1 MVLLKAGNHII
12 SSVLQRGGHTLWK
25 PGLEMC
31 KHAGREPFGI
41 VMVHSWGEHRPEQ
54 WGEKTQ
60 NRVEQCLRAWLNKF
74 QWMGMWVKTRY
85 SRMIPGNF
93 ATWLHEF
100 WRHRLGKA
108 SLGCKRVRLHRLNF
122 SYQWEMSHGLLIYG
136 PGGQERDHAWR
147 LYGEQWTHTKTY
159 NFQGKQ
165 LKWKKEE
172 NTGEIMESTTF
183 NGGIEYKG
191 PAKETEK

>member
-1 MVLLKAGNHII
+1 MFRLKIESGKADQDVTTKATHAMLMSLALRRCGIIEGWKSHNQFSFAG
-12 SSVLQRGGHTLWK
+12 GGGGTGRHTLWK

-41 VMVHSWGEHRPEQ
+41 LMVHSWGEHRPEQ

-60 NRVEQCLRAWLNKF
+60 NRVEQCLRAWLNRF

-100 WRHRLGKA
+100 WSHRLGKA

-136 PGGQERDHAWR
+136 PGGKERDHAWR
-147 LYGEQWTHTKTY
+147 LSGEQ
-159 NFQGKQ
+159 
-165 LKWKKEE
+165 
-172 NTGEIMESTTF
+172 
-183 NGGIEYKG
+183 
-191 PAKETEK
+191 